1 MLTTNGKL
9 LEFFVRILKL
19 ETDGSNWVIFKD
31 RFVFAAAA
39 ANLEK
44 HIDSMGTAPI
54 PQAFTCDPTLLTADQ
69 MVEVKL
75 YEENQSKWVMNE
87 VVIEQA
93 IATTITDSLLIEI
106 RKEVTAHLMWEAM
119 WLK

>member
-1 MLTTNGKL
+1 M
-9 LEFFVRILKL
+9 
-19 ETDGSNWVIFKD
+19 
-31 RFVFAAAA
+31 FAAAT

-44 HIDSMGTAPI
+44 HIDSTGTAPI

-93 IATTITDSLLIEI
+93 IATTIPDLLLIKVC
-106 RKEVTAHLMWEAM
+106 KEVTAHLMWQAR